1 MPTRIP
7 RILERVLVWVHW
19 GVPLTA
25 FIAKGADDGHVAD
38 PVAYWTCVAVAA
50 VLCACAC
57 VAARRRPGR
66 WTAAARYAIA
76 VVLGAVAVTFVARP
90 IVAGDWT
97 ARSSL
102 PIALCD
108 AALFIAALACVRP
121 DLRLAVE
128 LTWFWGLAGTL
139 QAVTTPDLSVVF
151 PHLEFWDFVL
161 GHVGIVF
168 AALFLVV
175 GLRRYPRRGAVVRI
189 FAMTVAYTAFV
200 GCVDA
205 ATGGNYMFLRA
216 IPSHVSLLSV
226 LGPWP
231 WYLVSAAAVALV
243 LFTLLDAPFRHSDG
257 APAARAPSARAE
269 PATATSRRSR
279 PPERSLGR
287 SG

>member
-1 MPTRIP
+1 
-7 RILERVLVWVHW
+7 V
-19 GVPLTA
+19 
-25 FIAKGADDGHVAD
+25 FIAAGADDGHVAD
-38 PVAYWTCVAVAA
+38 HVAYWTCVAVAA
-50 VLCACAC
+50 VLCVCAC
-57 VAARRRPGR
+57 IAARHRPGR
-66 WTAAARYAIA
+66 WTTAARYAIG
-76 VVLGAVAVTFVARP
+76 VVLGAAAVNFVAHP
-90 IVAGDWT
+90 ILAGDWT

-102 PIALCD
+102 PLALCD

-121 DLRLAVE
+121 GLRLAVE

-139 QAVTTPDLSVVF
+139 QAVATPDLSVGF

-175 GLRRYPRRGAVVRI
+175 GLGLHPRRGAVVRV
-189 FAMTVAYTAFV
+189 FAVTVGYTAFV

-243 LFTLLDAPFRHSDG
+243 LLALLDAPFRHSEE
-257 APAARAPSARAE
+257 ASAARAPSGRAE

-279 PPERSLGR
+279 SATRS
-287 SG
+287 